1 MAVRHFTA
9 APWPKTLKA
18 VSALGT
24 AALLGASMVALRAV
38 PASLGFTHYFGLG
51 IALVP
56 PTLIVFSLL
65 FMVTGFGI
73 SATTLSI
80 QRPFWATEMSIS
92 GLQAV
97 SFEPGICRKSIRI
110 FGNAG
115 LFGFT
120 GLYSNSSLGRYR
132 LFGTDLACSVVLTLP
147 DRKLVIT
154 PAGPED
160 FVLHMRRAFPQID
173 HAAPKV

>member
-9 APWPKTLKA
+9 APWPKALKA
-18 VSALGT
+18 LSALGT

-38 PASLGFTHYFGLG
+38 PAAVGFTHYFGLG
-51 IALVP
+51 IAFVP
-56 PTLIVFSLL
+56 MLIIVLSLL

-80 QRPFWATEMSIS
+80 QRPFWATEISIS
-92 GLQAV
+92 GLQAIA
-97 SFEPGICRKSIRI
+97 FEPGICRKSIRI

-120 GLYSNSSLGRYR
+120 GLYRNSSLGRYR

-147 DRKLVIT
+147 HRRLVIT
-154 PAGPED
+154 PAGPEA
-160 FVLHMRRAFPQID
+160 FVLHMRRAFPQTN
-173 HAAPKV
+173 HAAPNV